1 MTRNERLAVIR
12 RLIASQIVS
21 GQDELRVMLAAEGIY
36 LSQPQLSRDLTSVH
50 AVKQGGHYVIVE
62 DDRYKRIY

>member
-62 DDRYKRIY
+62 DDRYKRIF

>member
-50 AVKQGGHYVIVE
+50 AVKQGGQYVIVE
-62 DDRYKRIY
+62 DDRYKRIF